1 MQKVAENGDIKAKWW
16 DWHKLNPHIYKEFEY
31 LTFQLIKNGVKKSS
45 AWLVINQMRWN
56 YAIQTKGDKFKISND
71 YIAYY
76 TRLFQHYH
84 PEHEN
89 FFTTK
94 ALKR

>member
-1 MQKVAENGDIKAKWW
+1 MPKSDPKAKWW
-16 DWHKLNPHIYKEFEY
+16 EWHKLNPHIYKEFEY
-31 LTFQLIKNGVKKSS
+31 LAFQLIKSGVKKSS

-76 TRLFQHYH
+76 TRLFQHYN
-84 PEHEN
+84 PDYKN